1 MPARRLATL
10 LLVLSA
16 VLSLS
21 LLAAAD
27 TRRVYLPFLA
37 DPRPT
42 TTAISTATA
51 TATAT
56 VTTLT
61 TATSTA
67 TVTTLTTAT
76 STATATTLTTAT
88 STATATATTLAATTT
103 STATATATTLAA
115 TATST
120 ATSTATATATVT
132 SAADLAGRVALRPEY
147 AYVTEVGGI
156 STCTPRSDQL
166 DGRPEFRD
174 TILADQYQAFPGG
187 PTYPTVGEVFLENE
201 ADQTFWRMPIYA
213 GPAAELSYRK
223 VDLPSGSYRL
233 QAYIFYRHPLDP
245 PGQGLRRYSLIWQGD
260 GNPVDS
266 LTVSIVA
273 GQDVRLDLKLLL
285 FGEVCAQRP

>member
-1 MPARRLATL
+1 M
-10 LLVLSA
+10 
-16 VLSLS
+16 
-21 LLAAAD
+21 
-27 TRRVYLPFLA
+27 
-37 DPRPT
+37 
-42 TTAISTATA
+42 
-51 TATAT
+51 
-56 VTTLT
+56 
-61 TATSTA
+61 
-67 TVTTLTTAT
+67 
-76 STATATTLTTAT
+76 
-88 STATATATTLAATTT
+88 
-103 STATATATTLAA
+103 
-115 TATST
+115 
-120 ATSTATATATVT
+120 T